1 MVPSGAPCG
10 TRSPAR
16 RTESP
21 APSSTGGFLP
31 SLFPSSKKS
40 CPTTNSSCSPGENA
54 FPSPRTDVGAQT
66 RKTRGLFRGAVP
78 HRAPSFPSRSK
89 PRSVPCYVNSRSA
102 HSAGQDENSS
112 TCLHGGAALPC
123 EPSRPANTRCA
134 PLAAQTLCS
143 YTARCRSCCCS
154 EHAGL
159 PSAQNTANKPASRT
173 LSLTAPA
180 QGEERGKEGNASRAS
195 LVPTHPIAL
204 LHMKARAR
212 NSKDKPSLLSSA
224 QNEPRAPAKSVTR
237 CWSFPDGH
245 GTAG

>member
-1 MVPSGAPCG
+1 MPSGAPCG

-134 PLAAQTLCS
+134 PPSPRSQHKLSALTPPAAVRAAALSRLSYPRHRIVLTNRLPELC
-143 YTARCRSCCCS
+143 
-154 EHAGL
+154 H
-159 PSAQNTANKPASRT
+159 SRHQ
-173 LSLTAPA
+173 LKAKN
-180 QGEERGKEGNASRAS
+180 EGKS

-204 LHMKARAR
+204 LHVKARAR
-212 NSKDKPSLLSSA
+212 NSKDKPSLLPSV
-224 QNEPRAPAKSVTR
+224 QNEPRAPAKSLTR

-245 GTAG
+245 STAG